1 MTICGDLMRPYFSC
15 CLRAP
20 WRALPLLGWLGL
32 GACGLTQAQ
41 VPPRHIPVQQ
51 SWTLQPGSEV
61 SGFPVMGGLGDVSIE
76 LGGAKVRAPFDGQL
90 QPTGSETC
98 VAFTT
103 PEIPA
108 YLFRLCGVT
117 KPRLGE
123 VEAGQVMAHSQILQF
138 AAMRRQPDGTWAIV
152 EPATDI
158 LEKTL
163 GDSIT
168 Y

>member
-1 MTICGDLMRPYFSC
+1 MQPHFPLALRP
-15 CLRAP
+15 L
-20 WRALPLLGWLGL
+20 WQALSLLGLLGL
-32 GACGLTQAQ
+32 GACGLTSAP

-51 SWTLQPGSEV
+51 NWTLQPGSEV
-61 SGFPVMGGLGDVSIE
+61 GGFPVRGGLGDVSIE
-76 LGGAKVRAPFDGQL
+76 LGGGKVRAPFDGQL
-90 QPTGSETC
+90 QPTGSDTC

-123 VEAGQVMAHSQILQF
+123 VAAGQVMARSQILQF

-163 GDSIT
+163 GNT
-168 Y
+168 VAQK